1 MDKEF
6 WFMPSLCFG
15 LMVCS
20 ALVGVIYGHNA
31 GVEQAL
37 ERVCNQTNG
46 KYDFWQILMIC
57 VIPFIPL
64 DLVKIVIAS
73 LVGMR
78 FRKYID
84 KELDLN

>member
-1 MDKEF
+1 MKRELNIF
-6 WFMPSLCFG
+6 NSSM
-15 LMVCS
+15 
-20 ALVGVIYGHNA
+20 
-31 GVEQAL
+31 
-37 ERVCNQTNG
+37 
-46 KYDFWQILMIC
+46 FWQILMIC

-84 KELDLN
+84 KELDIN